1 MLKGAII
8 GFGKIAQQSHL
19 KAYRQDVLKNDVK
32 ITSVVE
38 PFEANRIEGQKN
50 YPSLNFYSTTD
61 ELFAKEN
68 IDFVDI
74 TAPPKFHSQLIK
86 ESIEHNV
93 NILCE
98 KPFTLNL
105 EEAKETY
112 SLLKNYDKVFM
123 PCHQYKY
130 SPIWQNFKNFLLNEN
145 GNSQSILQF
154 NIFRLQAD
162 PGGTNFNPA
171 WRTDKNLSGGGI
183 LADSGIHY
191 LYLSQWLL
199 GKPKTVTAKVYNLNH
214 SEYPVEDTAIVTLEF
229 EKAVAQITLT
239 WGADKR
245 VNNARLISSTG
256 SLNYEG
262 KTHLTK
268 NINNKEEKITVPDAS
283 DKAHYFSLYISL
295 IKEFISEIKNKERA
309 VVLVDEAFDSIN
321 LLNKCYLSA
330 ELGKT
335 ISLSNE

>member
-8 GFGKIAQQSHL
+8 GFGKIAQNSHL
-19 KAYRQDVLKNDVK
+19 KAYQNDELKNDVV

-38 PFEANRIEGQKN
+38 PLEENKEAGKKN
-50 YPSLNFYSTTD
+50 NPQLNFYSSMD
-61 ELFAKEN
+61 ELFANEK
-68 IDFVDI
+68 IDFIDI
-74 TAPPKFHSQLIK
+74 TAPPKFHSQLIQEGIK
-86 ESIEHNV
+86 QNV

-105 EEAKETY
+105 EEAETTY
-112 SLLKNYDKVFM
+112 SLLINYEKVFM
-123 PCHQYKY
+123 PCHQYRY
-130 SPIWQNFKNFLLNEN
+130 SPIWQNFKNFLINN
-145 GNSQSILQF
+145 NSDAKSLLQF

-171 WRTDKNLSGGGI
+171 WRTDKNVSGGGI

-191 LYLSQWLL
+191 LYISQWLL
-199 GKPKTVTAKVYNLNH
+199 GNPKSVTAKIYNLNH
-214 SEYPVEDTAIVTLEF
+214 SEYPVEDTAIIILEF
-229 EKAVAQITLT
+229 EKAISEITLT

-245 VNNARLISSTG
+245 VNNARLVSSRG

-262 KTHLTK
+262 KTYLLK
-268 NINNKEEKITVPDAS
+268 NINGKEKTISVPDAS

-295 IKEFISEIKNKERA
+295 IKEFISKVNNNQRMGDFIK
-309 VVLVDEAFDSIN
+309 EAFDSIN

-330 ELGKT
+330 ETGKT
-335 ISLSNE
+335 ILINDE

>member
-1 MLKGAII
+1 MLYGAII

-19 KAYRQDVLKNDVK
+19 KAYRQDELKNDVK
-32 ITSVVE
+32 ITSAVE
-38 PFEANRIEGQKN
+38 PFEANRIEGEKSN
-50 YPSLNFYSTTD
+50 PELKFYSTTE
-61 ELFAKEN
+61 ELFSKEK

-86 ESIEHNV
+86 ESLENNV

-105 EEAKETY
+105 DEAKETY
-112 SLLKNYDKVFM
+112 SLLKNYDKIFM

-145 GNSQSILQF
+145 GNAQSLLQF
-154 NIFRLQAD
+154 NIFRMQAD

-199 GKPKTVTAKVYNLNH
+199 GKPKSVAAKVYNLKH
-214 SEYPVEDTAIVTLEF
+214 IDYPVEDTAMVTLEF

-262 KTHLTK
+262 KTHLIK
-268 NINNKEEKITVPDAS
+268 NINEKEEKITVPDAS

-295 IKEFISEIKNKERA
+295 IKEFISKVKNKERA
-309 VVLVDEAFDSIN
+309 VDLVDEAFDSIY

>member
-19 KAYRQDVLKNDVK
+19 KAYQQDELKNDVN

-38 PFEANRIEGQKN
+38 PFESNRIEGEKSN
-50 YPSLNFYSTTD
+50 PELNFYSTTE
-61 ELFAKEN
+61 ELFSKEK

-86 ESIEHNV
+86 ESIENNV

-105 EEAKETY
+105 DEAKETY
-112 SLLKNYDKVFM
+112 AQLKNYTKVFI

-145 GNSQSILQF
+145 GNAQSLLQF
-154 NIFRLQAD
+154 NIFRMHAD

-171 WRTDKNLSGGGI
+171 WRTDKNISGGGI

-191 LYLSQWLL
+191 LYLAQWLL
-199 GKPKTVTAKVYNLNH
+199 GKAKSVTAKVYNLNH
-214 SEYPVEDTAIVTLEF
+214 SDYQVEDTAIIMLEF

-262 KTHLTK
+262 KTHLVK
-268 NINNKEEKITVPDAS
+268 NINDNEENILVPDAS

-295 IKEFISEIKNKERA
+295 IKEFISKIKKKERA
-309 VVLVDEAFDSIN
+309 LNLVEEAFDSIN

-330 ELGKT
+330 ETGKT
-335 ISLSNE
+335 IYLSNE

>member
-8 GFGKIAQQSHL
+8 GFGKIAQNSHL
-19 KAYRQDVLKNDVK
+19 KAYQNDELKNDVA

-38 PFEANRIEGQKN
+38 PIEANREEGKKN
-50 YPSLNFYSTTD
+50 HQSLKFYSSVD
-61 ELFAKEN
+61 KLFAKEK
-68 IDFVDI
+68 IDFIDI

-86 ESIEHNV
+86 EGIKHNV
-93 NILCE
+93 HILCE

-105 EEAKETY
+105 EEAKSTY
-112 SLLKNYDKVFM
+112 LLLKDYDKVFM
-123 PCHQYKY
+123 PCHQYRY
-130 SPIWQNFKNFLLNEN
+130 SPIWKYFKDFLINECD
-145 GNSQSILQF
+145 NSRSLLQF

-191 LYLSQWLL
+191 LYLSQWML
-199 GKPKTVTAKVYNLNH
+199 GKPKSITAKIYNLNH
-214 SEYPVEDTAIVTLEF
+214 SEYPVEDTAIVRLEF
-229 EKAVAQITLT
+229 ENAVVQITLT

-245 VNNARLISSTG
+245 VNNARLISSAG

-262 KTHLTK
+262 KTHLIK
-268 NINNKEEKITVPDAS
+268 NINGTEEKITVPDAS

-295 IKEFISEIKNKERA
+295 INEFISNINNEQKTDSSIE
-309 VVLVDEAFDSIN
+309 EAFDSIN
-321 LLNKCYLSA
+321 LLNKCYLSSQTD
-330 ELGKT
+330 KT
-335 ISLSNE
+335 ILHKDE